1 MDAIRLHYGKCR
13 IQNVLLGLLGSQLKS
28 CRANFNL
35 SFQSS
40 HVMLING
47 FLFLEST
54 RKYL

>member
-54 RKYL
+54 RKYS